1 MKDLQKRRKGLHDR
15 RAKKLRRVVDQA
27 LACTECG
34 LCMDHC
40 STYRITGEE
49 MFSPMHRLQTAVK
62 VFEGEDVTPLMIES
76 MYNCPKC
83 MQCESVCPLEI
94 DITYI
99 VHRTREELVKR
110 SLAPTDRHNKV
121 IEGILQRGNAVNGD
135 PAERL
140 DWLPEPYTRHES
152 DTLLFLGCLPSYLVK
167 DAAASTYTV
176 LKKLGLDFMILED
189 EGCCGTYIYE
199 SGRTDLA
206 AEYFAKNV
214 ERFKSLGITKL
225 VVPCS
230 GCHKCFKHF
239 YWDVLGDTGLTVYH
253 AVEVIYDLLQAQ
265 PDALRKVARTVTY
278 QDPCRIARGEGMI
291 DEPRE
296 ILARCGVDIHELEN
310 NKEDA
315 ACCGAGGGIRSVYRD
330 LSMEIAT
337 DLLKSIPTEDVVSA
351 CPFCVF
357 NLGFASRKKD
367 LGKQLTYITKI
378 VEESLA

>member
-1 MKDLQKRRKGLHDR
+1 MKELQERRKGLHDR
-15 RAKKLRRVVDQA
+15 RVKKPQRVVDQA
-27 LACTECG
+27 LACTKCG
-34 LCMDHC
+34 LCMEHC
-40 STYRITGEE
+40 PTYRITGEE
-49 MFSPMHRLQTAVK
+49 MFSPIHRLQTAVE
-62 VFEGEDVTPLMIES
+62 VFEGKDVTPLMLES

-94 DITYI
+94 NITDI

-110 SLAPTDRHNKV
+110 NLAPTDKHNKV
-121 IEGILQRGNAVNGD
+121 IEGILQKGNAVNGD

-167 DAAASTYTV
+167 DAAASTYRV

-214 ERFKSLGITKL
+214 ERFKSLGITRL
-225 VVPCS
+225 IVPCS

-239 YWDVLGDTGLTVYH
+239 YRDVLGDTGITVHH
-253 AVEVIYDLLQAQ
+253 AVEVIYELLQAN
-265 PDALRKVARTVTY
+265 PDAVRKVAQTVTY
-278 QDPCRIARGEGMI
+278 QDPCRISRGEGI
-291 DEPRE
+291 IEKPRE
-296 ILARCGVDIHELEN
+296 ILALCGADVHEIEKN
-310 NKEDA
+310 REDGL
-315 ACCGAGGGIRSVYRD
+315 CCGAGAGIRSVYRD
-330 LSMEIAT
+330 LSMEIAA
-337 DLLKSIPTEDVVSA
+337 DLLKMIPTESVVSS

-378 VEESLA
+378 VEESLV